1 MLRHLIIAGG
11 WFHLGFVVFHL
22 MFWRVFRWKEE
33 LRRLGP
39 INRAVMQ
46 VLNLCLT
53 FVFLIFAYLSLFLPD
68 EMLTTPVGR
77 PLLGWI
83 ALFWL
88 LRAFQ
93 QPIFF
98 SRRQWAS
105 WALFA
110 LLLVGAALYGIP
122 FASTDPWGFM
132 R

>member
-11 WFHLGFVVFHL
+11 FFHLGFAAFHL
-22 MFWRVFRWKEE
+22 LFWRVFRWKEE

-39 INRAVMQ
+39 INRGVMQ

-77 PLLGWI
+77 PLLAWI
-83 ALFWL
+83 AVFWL

-93 QPIFF
+93 QLIFF

-110 LLLVGAALYGIP
+110 LLLVGAGLYGIP
-122 FASTDPWGFM
+122 FALTGPWAFL